1 MNSLHSKF
9 PLTAW
14 TDWMVEGGEVKEE
27 NDTDQEERGWGWGM
41 GGRDREGERE
51 TKGWGRCTMPVH

>member
-14 TDWMVEGGEVKEE
+14 TDWMVGGGEVKEE
-27 NDTDQEERGWGWGM
+27 NDTAQEESVGVGHV
-41 GGRDREGERE
+41 REG
-51 TKGWGRCTMPVH
+51 